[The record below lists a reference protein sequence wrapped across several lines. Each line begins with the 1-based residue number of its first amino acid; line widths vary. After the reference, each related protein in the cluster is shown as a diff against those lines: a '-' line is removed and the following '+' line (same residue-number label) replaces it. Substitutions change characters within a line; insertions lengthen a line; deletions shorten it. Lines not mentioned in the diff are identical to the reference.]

1 MQRARDDGHPVEA
14 HRELEILLTVTPR
27 ELERRVRQLH
37 HVRVVLGAEVETA
50 RQVDVQHVEP
60 AGTELELPR
69 LDVHDDVVADLD
81 RPRQARIRDARRA
94 VDLEPD
100 ETVVLLENRGDAPAS
115 KAQHRARRR
124 SARA

>member
-1 MQRARDDGHPVEA
+1 MQRPAHDGHPIEA
-14 HRELEILLTVTPR
+14 QGKVEILFTVTPR

-37 HVRVVLGAEVETA
+37 HVRVLDAEAETA
-50 RQVDVQHVEP
+50 RQVDVQDVEP

-69 LDVHDDVVADLD
+69 LHVHDDVVADLD
-81 RPRQARIRDARRA
+81 RPSQARIRDARRT

-100 ETVVLLENRGDAPAS
+100 ETVVLLEQCGDAPAS

-124 SARA
+124 PARA

>member
-1 MQRARDDGHPVEA
+1 VQRTRDNGHPVEA
-14 HRELEILLTVTPR
+14 LGKLDVLLSVAQRELQ
-27 ELERRVRQLH
+27 RRVRQLH
-37 HVRVVLGAEVETA
+37 HMRSGLGAEVETA

-60 AGTELELPR
+60 ARSELELPR

-81 RPRQARIRDARRA
+81 RPGQARIGDARRA